1 MDQVE
6 IIAAASGA
14 FGFGVGY
21 LLAYILTRRDV
32 IRDVTMHV
40 DSMRKVG
47 QVVADANKGQ
57 VPWSSIDAN
66 LRRFPGQEGYL
77 K

>member
-21 LLAYILTRRDV
+21 LLAYTLTRRDV
-32 IRDVTMHV
+32 IRDVTMRI
-40 DSMRKVG
+40 DAMRRTGVI
-47 QVVADANKGQ
+47 VAENNKGQ
-57 VPWSSIDAN
+57 VPWSAVESN
-66 LRRFPGQEGYL
+66 LRRFPGQRGNR
-77 K
+77 

>member
-21 LLAYILTRRDV
+21 LLAYTLTRRDV

-40 DSMRKVG
+40 ESVRMIGRG
-47 QVVADANKGQ
+47 VAKAGDGT
-57 VPWSSIDAN
+57 VPWTAMERSLSE
-66 LRRFPGQEGYL
+66 FPGQ
-77 K
+77 KP